1 MKIIILFNS
10 LMLIS
15 IALLAQDCSDSCGP
29 AGKESLRTNILKEE
43 LNTSPFNSIV
53 HIVVKRIYRSTGSP
67 STASFIDSNVLIT
80 ANHSLIRSPFISD
93 ITLKMNGMSIK
104 LKKRDFKIYH
114 FHQGLFHKENKDI
127 AILVLKKDVKDVL
140 RSYSHFQLA
149 NFDLI
154 RDTTHKF
161 HLTGFPFDR
170 PDTLVDKTTG
180 YNDLKK
186 EPSGKVVGYGLY
198 TCKGDS
204 GAPLWYEDNG
214 IFKVVSI
221 HHGKGGLP
229 EFDCKTTNW
238 GIKVTSEVVEWV
250 NRKKVIH

>member
-1 MKIIILFNS
+1 M
-10 LMLIS
+10 
-15 IALLAQDCSDSCGP
+15 ALLAQDCSDSCGP
-29 AGKESLRTNILKEE
+29 AGKENLRTNIVKEQ

-53 HIVVKRIYRSTGSP
+53 HIVVKRIYRRTGSP
-67 STASFIDSNVLIT
+67 STASFIGGNVLIT

-93 ITLKMNGMSIK
+93 IILKMNGMSVK

-127 AILVLKKDVKDVL
+127 AILVLRKDIKDAL
-140 RSYSHFQLA
+140 GDYSHFQLA

-154 RDTTHKF
+154 KPNTEKF

-180 YNDLKK
+180 YKDIKK
-186 EPSGKVVGYGLY
+186 ESSGNALGYDLY

-204 GAPLWYEDNG
+204 GAPLWCQDNG

-221 HHGKGGLP
+221 HHGKGGLS
-229 EFDCKTTNW
+229 EFDCRTTNW
-238 GIKVTSEVVEWV
+238 GIKVTSEIIEWV
-250 NRKKVIH
+250 DRKKVIH